1 MPLQSL
7 LQRRYVMRHFLRRVG
22 FYLIA
27 LWAAVTF
34 NFIIP
39 RLMPGDPAEAYIAK
53 LQTQQVTRTQI
64 DAIRAEFGV
73 NPDVPI
79 WKQYLDY
86 LNAILHGNLGIST
99 SQFPSSVID
108 ILRQGLPWTI
118 GLVGVSLILSF
129 LVGTLIGMLIAWKRG
144 SWYDTAAPPILTFL
158 SAIPYFWMALGLVY
172 VFGVNLNWF
181 PTDSGYDVFNVTP
194 GWNMDFISSVIQH
207 AILPVATLVIGS
219 LAGWVLIMRN
229 MMITTLSEDY
239 VLMAQAKGLPERRVM
254 FQYAGRNAILP
265 SITSFSIAL
274 GLIVS
279 GALLTE
285 IVFNYP
291 GIGFALYKAVQGDDY
306 ALVEGCFLVIALAV
320 LLANFLFEMLYV
332 FLDPRVR
339 HGKK

>member
-1 MPLQSL
+1 MRYLF
-7 LQRRYVMRHFLRRVG
+7 RRAG

-53 LQTQQVTRTQI
+53 LQTQQVTRAQI

-73 NPDVPI
+73 NPNVPI

-86 LNAILHGNLGIST
+86 LNGILHGNLGIST
-99 SQFPSSVID
+99 SQFPTPVGD
-108 ILRQGLPWTI
+108 ILRQSLPWTI
-118 GLVGVSLILSF
+118 GLVGV
-129 LVGTLIGMLIAWKRG
+129 
-144 SWYDTAAPPILTFL
+144 
-158 SAIPYFWMALGLVY
+158 ALGLVY
-172 VFGVNLNWF
+172 IFGVILNWF
-181 PTDSGYDVFNVTP
+181 PTDSGYDVFNVSP
-194 GWNMDFISSVIQH
+194 GWSMDFIGSVAQH
-207 AILPVATLVIGS
+207 AILPVATLIIGS

-229 MMITTLSEDY
+229 MMVTTLSEDY
-239 VLMAQAKGLPERRVM
+239 VLMAQAKGLSERRVM
-254 FQYAGRNAILP
+254 FHYAARNAILP

-291 GIGFALYKAVQGDDY
+291 GIGYSLYRGVQSNDY

-320 LLANFLFEMLYV
+320 IFANFLFELIYV